1 MKSRLLILV
10 AAIVLGIVAAV
21 MTARY
26 LDDASARLSAEAQ
39 PVQVMVATQDVPR
52 GMTAEEMLAEGYAE
66 LQEVPRRY
74 VADGAVSSE
83 TMIEGKVLATSLSG
97 GEQITAARFRYPT
110 AVGLSYTIPEGF
122 VAVSI
127 SADDVKC
134 VGGMLKPGDY
144 VLIAATLDPGP
155 EGEGAETRVMLPKV
169 KVLAVGEQTDP
180 DPAPAT
186 TNTQQ
191 TATITG
197 NNNSNNE
204 ERATSLTVTLALSPA
219 DVEKLVFAEEQGKVR
234 LALLPA
240 TATGVEETTG
250 RTLHTIFE

>member
-10 AAIVLGIVAAV
+10 AAIILGVTAAV

-52 GMTAEEMLAEGYAE
+52 GTTAEEMLAEGYAE

-83 TMIEGKVLATSLSG
+83 AMIEGKVLATSLSG

-110 AVGLSYTIPEGF
+110 SVGLSYTIPEGF

-127 SADDVKC
+127 AANDVKC

-144 VLIAATLDPGP
+144 VLVAVTLDPGP
-155 EGEGAETRVMLPKV
+155 EGEGAETRIMLPKV

-180 DPAPAT
+180 DPAT
-186 TNTQQ
+186 TTSDTQQ

-197 NNNSNNE
+197 NTNRNE
-204 ERATSLTVTLALSPA
+204 ERPTSLTVTLALTPA
-219 DVEKLVFAEEQGKVR
+219 DVEKLVFAEEQGDVR

-240 TATGVEETTG
+240 TATDVEETAG